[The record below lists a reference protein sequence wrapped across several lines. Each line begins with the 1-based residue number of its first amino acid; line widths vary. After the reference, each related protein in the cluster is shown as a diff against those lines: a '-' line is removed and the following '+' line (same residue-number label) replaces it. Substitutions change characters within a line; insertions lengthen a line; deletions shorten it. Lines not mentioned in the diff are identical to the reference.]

1 MNGSNFYPRL
11 ILIGDGFT
19 REAMADAIVEA
30 VRGGVRWVHLRD
42 HAARTDAFEL
52 VVPTLT
58 SRIRSEAVDAAVSIN
73 GRLSV
78 AQHLSLHYHARTHP
92 DAVAE
97 ARRELGPRAVVGF
110 SAHGLAGA
118 EAAVAAGA
126 DYVLLSPI
134 FPTPTKPDATGIGLD
149 ALHACA
155 EALGD
160 APVYALGGI
169 TPENALACLDAGAYG
184 VAVLS
189 GILHADDP
197 RAAAARYLAAI
208 GGGGGGSRRAPSPSS
223 TTS

>member
-1 MNGSNFYPRL
+1 MNGSPIFPRL

-19 REAMADAIVEA
+19 REAVADAIVEA
-30 VRGGVRWVHLRD
+30 VLGGVRWVHLRD

-52 VVPTLT
+52 VVPTIT
-58 SRIRSEAVDAAVSIN
+58 ARIRSEAVDAAVSIN
-73 GRLSV
+73 GRLTV

-92 DAVAE
+92 DSVAE
-97 ARRELGPRAVVGF
+97 ARRALGPRAVVGF
-110 SAHGLAGA
+110 SAHDLSGA

-134 FPTPTKPDATGIGLD
+134 FPTTTKPDASAIGLD
-149 ALHACA
+149 ALRACA

-169 TPENALACLDAGAYG
+169 TPDNAAACLDAGAYG

-189 GILHADDP
+189 GILHAADP
-197 RAAAARYLAAI
+197 QTAAARYLTAI
-208 GGGGGGSRRAPSPSS
+208 DGRGGDVPDDSPQF

>member
-1 MNGSNFYPRL
+1 MNGSPIFPRL
-11 ILIGDGFT
+11 ILVGDGFT

-30 VRGGVRWVHLRD
+30 VLGGVRWVHLRD

-52 VVPTLT
+52 VVPTIT
-58 SRIRSEAVDAAVSIN
+58 ARIRSEAVDVAVSVN
-73 GRLSV
+73 GRLTV

-92 DAVAE
+92 DSVAE
-97 ARRELGPRAVVGF
+97 ARRVLGPSAVVGF
-110 SAHGLAGA
+110 SAHDRAGA
-118 EAAVAAGA
+118 EAALAAGA

-134 FPTPTKPDATGIGLD
+134 FPTTSKPYAPAIGLE
-149 ALHACA
+149 ALRACA
-155 EALGD
+155 DALGD

-169 TPENALACLDAGAYG
+169 TPDNAAACLEAGAYG

-197 RAAAARYLAAI
+197 QAAAARYLRAI
-208 GGGGGGSRRAPSPSS
+208 DGRGGDVIDEPPPY